1 VIQKIGVTTFSKMG
15 QLSEADVI
23 NRINPLG
30 GPSPRPL
37 AAYLHSLA
45 RINARQSDR
54 IRLHYARLSRSVGAG
69 TDPEGSGGPFGDA
82 PFHPTSPS
90 LACALSFVCARLESP
105 KEISPSK

>member
-1 VIQKIGVTTFSKMG
+1 MG

-23 NRINPLG
+23 NRTNPLG

-82 PFHPTSPS
+82 PIHPGQRLPRV
-90 LACALSFVCARLESP
+90 CVCVCAVFRVCASG
-105 KEISPSK
+105 ISKGDFAQ